1 LLNEGSLS
9 GSPSSPEAR
18 PSALLQLDKKTTGYV
33 QKKELGQLML
43 GDVIFYDSATPHTV
57 V

>member
-9 GSPSSPEAR
+9 DSPSSPEAR
-18 PSALLQLDKKTTGYV
+18 PSALLELGKKTMGYV

>member
-18 PSALLQLDKKTTGYV
+18 PSALLQHGKKTTSDV
-33 QKKELGQLML
+33 RKKKLGQLML
-43 GDVIFYDSATPHTV
+43 GDAIFYDSAILHTV
-57 V
+57 I